1 MKLAAQLII
10 VGVSIWALSSCM
22 SPDAQYI
29 AQTIPVKIQGTE
41 PVTVEIRSL
50 SGGSP
55 NEVGIRCGPD
65 VWNLIMADK
74 SGFSVRLVSTDKEGT
89 NISDVSPGGG
99 MLWPVVRGYHL
110 FHIGGRRGARA
121 TVQIKFPATL
131 RGITN
136 AEVIVMKTPADTGL

>member
-1 MKLAAQLII
+1 MKLAAQLVV
-10 VGVSIWALSSCM
+10 VGISLWVLSSCM
-22 SPDAQYI
+22 SPDEQYI
-29 AQTIPVKIQGTE
+29 AETIPVKIQGAD
-41 PVTVEIRSL
+41 PVTVDIRSL

-74 SGFSVRLVSTDKEGT
+74 SGFSVRLVSTDKACT
-89 NISDVSPGGG
+89 NISGVSPGGG
-99 MLWPVVRGYHL
+99 MLWPAVRGYHL

-131 RGITN
+131 TGITN
-136 AEVIVMKTPADTGL
+136 AELIVMKTPADTEL

>member
-1 MKLAAQLII
+1 MKLAAQLVV
-10 VGVSIWALSSCM
+10 VGVSLWALSSCM
-22 SPDAQYI
+22 SPDGQYI
-29 AQTIPVKIQGTE
+29 AQTIPVRIQGTD
-41 PVTVEIRSL
+41 PVTVEIRPL
-50 SGGSP
+50 SGSGA

-74 SGFSVRLVSTDKEGT
+74 SAFSVRLVSTDKEGT

-99 MLWPVVRGYHL
+99 MLWPAVRGYHL

-131 RGITN
+131 TGITN
-136 AEVIVMKTPADTGL
+136 AELIVMKTPADTEL